1 MKIKNICRRIIPAA
15 AVGALIFT
23 VALLI
28 IRPDF
33 RFMAQTVLERIGGET
48 VTEIDGDKLEV
59 ERIDIKDIEN
69 KSQSLM
75 LVNGCHKL
83 DGSFYPEL
91 GEYNGVT
98 VNSAAVEDFG
108 RLCADVKEK
117 YGESLYVMSSY
128 RTAEEQSEILDE
140 QGSDTAQY
148 VGASEHQT
156 GLALDVYVQNYSG
169 RAFLKSEAGRYVNE
183 HCSDYGFIIRYPLLK
198 SSVTKI
204 DYEPWHLRYVG
215 QPHAELISKGYVTLE
230 EYYGAL
236 EYGKFYRYK
245 NYIISRQKGETAS
258 VPAGCTVEL
267 SCDNCGGY
275 ILTCEMSGK

>member
-1 MKIKNICRRIIPAA
+1 MKIKKLFRRIIPAA

-28 IRPDF
+28 VRPDF
-33 RFMAQTVLERIGGET
+33 RFMAGTVVERIGGET
-48 VTEIDGDKLEV
+48 VTETDIDKTELES
-59 ERIDIKDIEN
+59 IDVKDIEN
-69 KSQSLM
+69 RTQSLM
-75 LVNGCHKL
+75 LVNNDHRL
-83 DGSFYPEL
+83 DGSFSAEL
-91 GEYNGVT
+91 GDYNGVT
-98 VNSAAVEDFG
+98 MNSSAVEDFG

-117 YGESLYVMSSY
+117 YGEDLYVMSSY

-169 RAFLKSEAGRYVNE
+169 RAFLKTEAGRYVNE
-183 HCSDYGFIIRYPLLK
+183 HCCDYGFIIRYPLLK
-198 SSVTKI
+198 SNVTKI

-215 QPHAELISKGYVTLE
+215 KPHAELISKGYVTLE
-230 EYYGAL
+230 EYYDAL

-245 NYIISRQKGETAS
+245 DYIISRQKSRTAS
-258 VPAGCTVEL
+258 VPADCDIEL
-267 SCDNCGGY
+267 SYDNCGGY
-275 ILTCEMSGK
+275 VLTCKMRDK